1 MLTLQSFWGVTSSPL
16 RNSRRTKANQVRA
29 FALLLVLVVAGTVAV
44 AVAVEPGYDIWFAGK
59 IVSVD
64 QRHGTLLI
72 ARGPTQTSGQAIE
85 VCRLDRG
92 PLHRLRA
99 GMSIMA
105 EADTRTHPW
114 RIIHLRIFK
123 NTVDRPRHWSVIAF
137 ASSPHD

>member
-1 MLTLQSFWGVTSSPL
+1 M
-16 RNSRRTKANQVRA
+16 KANRVRA
-29 FALLLVLVVAGTVAV
+29 FALLLVLASAGTVAV
-44 AVAVEPGYDIWFAGK
+44 AAEPGYDIWFAGK

-64 QRHGTLLI
+64 HRHGTLLI

-85 VCRLDRG
+85 VCRLERG

-105 EADTRTHPW
+105 EADTRSHPW

-123 NTVDRPRHWSVIAF
+123 NTVDRPRQSSVIAF